1 MGRLWIQGL
10 LCGFALCVG
19 VVFSMHNTARA
30 QTSVAETEARLQA
43 QLAEVLKQIE
53 QQQAELSAEQ
63 KKGVSLERDINILN
77 AEINQANLKIKA
89 KNLAIASLGKDISKQ
104 TQVISTLT
112 GKIQEGH
119 QSLSQLIR
127 EQNEIETTAPID
139 LLFSGSTLSDFLLDL
154 DEQISLNSAIQD
166 AVAGIKRN
174 KSSAE
179 VARQSLAQ
187 KQAQETNAKIS
198 IEEEQAKIQR
208 SQKQKAALLSLSKA
222 QQKSYQGSIAQQQAK
237 AAAIRTALFSLRDT
251 GAIQFGT
258 ALDYAIQ
265 VSKVTGV
272 RPAFL
277 LAILTQESNLGKN
290 VGSCYVT
297 NFTTGAGVKVSTG
310 AAVSGVMKPSRDVKP
325 FLAITGAL
333 GRDPA
338 ETRVSCPI
346 GGVGYGGAM
355 GPAQFIPSTWQLF
368 EAKIKAALNV
378 SVADPWNP
386 RDAFTASALYLADLG
401 AASGSLAAE
410 KNAAC
415 RYYSGRSCDNKSPA
429 NAFYGAQVMSKAV
442 DIQVNMIDP
451 LGI

>member
-1 MGRLWIQGL
+1 MGQGRIQGL
-10 LCGFALCVG
+10 LCGFALCAG
-19 VVFSMHNTARA
+19 VLFAAPTTLLA
-30 QTSVAETEARLQA
+30 QSVAETEARLQA
-43 QLAEVLKQIE
+43 QLAEVLRQIE
-53 QQQAELSAEQ
+53 QQQAELAVEQ

-77 AEINQANLKIKA
+77 AEINEANLKIKA

-104 TQVISTLT
+104 TQVISALT

-127 EQNEIETTAPID
+127 EQNEIETTAPVD

-174 KSSAE
+174 KSTAE
-179 VARQSLAQ
+179 VARQNLAQ

-208 SQKQKAALLSLSKA
+208 NQKQKASLLSLSKA
-222 QQKSYQGSIAQQQAK
+222 QQKSYQGLIAQQQAK
-237 AAAIRTALFSLRDT
+237 AAAIRSALFSLRDT
-251 GAIQFGT
+251 SAIQFGT
-258 ALDYAIQ
+258 ALDYAVQI
-265 VSKVTGV
+265 SKVTGV

-297 NFTTGAGVKVSTG
+297 DFTTGDGVKVSTG
-310 AAVSGVMKPSRDVKP
+310 AFVKGVMKPSRDVQP
-325 FLAITGAL
+325 FLTITASV
-333 GRDPA
+333 GRNPK

-355 GPAQFIPSTWQLF
+355 GPAQFIPSTWKLF
-368 EAKIKAALNV
+368 ESKIKTALNI
-378 SVADPWNP
+378 SAPDPWNP

-401 AASGSLAAE
+401 AATGSAADE

-429 NAFYGAQVMSKAV
+429 NAFYGSQVMSKAV

-451 LGI
+451 LGL